1 MYIDIKSWTPFE
13 YFYMFIF
20 KISFFNFFLCLNANV
35 GPPLNVPICSN
46 ANIGP
51 PFNVH
56 ICLYVNVEPPLNV
69 PISLYANVGPLLM
82 VQYVFMLILKPL

>member
-1 MYIDIKSWTPFE
+1 MLDR
-13 YFYMFIF
+13 
-20 KISFFNFFLCLNANV
+20 
-35 GPPLNVPICSN
+35 LNVPICSD

-56 ICLYVNVEPPLNV
+56 ICLYVNVEWPLNV
-69 PISLYANVGPLLM
+69 PISLYTNVGPLLM